1 LNQNE
6 AGKRFH
12 SQLTCREIRV
22 LGLVADG
29 LSSKGVGQKLGIA
42 PSTVESHL
50 ESAKS
55 KLGAKSRPNL
65 IARAIACGL
74 IDPLADMD
82 ETALRG
88 FPGFSSS
95 GAQANRT

>member
-1 LNQNE
+1 LYQNE
-6 AGKRFH
+6 TGKRFH
-12 SQLTCREIRV
+12 SELTGREIRV
-22 LGLVADG
+22 VDLVAGG

-65 IARAIACGL
+65 IARALARGL
-74 IDPLADMD
+74 ISPLADMD
-82 ETALRG
+82 GVEPPALPRTA
-88 FPGFSSS
+88 
-95 GAQANRT
+95 AQLP